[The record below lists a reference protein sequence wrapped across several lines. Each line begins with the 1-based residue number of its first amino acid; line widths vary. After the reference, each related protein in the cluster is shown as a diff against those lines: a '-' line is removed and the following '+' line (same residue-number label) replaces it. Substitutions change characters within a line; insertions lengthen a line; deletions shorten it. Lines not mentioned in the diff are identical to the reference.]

1 MANLS
6 ALKAGGV
13 PSTFCGY
20 TVLSAADGDIA
31 VTGIG
36 FKPSWI
42 MVTGLQNNSASTGSI
57 IIQNGFKNSGGRNGS
72 QNLTK
77 DGNGVVTGLVSA
89 SGGELYN
96 AYINGSNNNAYGIL
110 KSFDAD
116 GFTIDKQGY
125 GFSCEMYWIVGR

>member
-20 TVLSAADGDIA
+20 TTLSAADGDIA

-42 MVTGLQNNSASTGSI
+42 MVTGLQNNSGATENI
-57 IIQNGFKNSGGRNGS
+57 IIQ
-72 QNLTK
+72 
-77 DGNGVVTGLVSA
+77 TG
-89 SGGELYN
+89 Y
-96 AYINGSNNNAYGIL
+96 
-110 KSFDAD
+110 KR
-116 GFTIDKQGY
+116 QH
-125 GFSCEMYWIVGR
+125 

>member
-36 FKPSWI
+36 FKPRWI
-42 MVTGLQNNSASTGSI
+42 MVTGLQNNSGSTENI
-57 IIQNGFKNSGGRNGS
+57 IIQTGFKNSGGRTGS
-72 QNLTK
+72 QNIK
-77 DGNGVVTGLVSA
+77 HDGNGVINSAINSVS
-89 SGGELYN
+89 SGLYN
-96 AYINGSNNNAYGIL
+96 AYINGSTNAYGIL

-125 GFSCEMYWIVGR
+125 GFSFEIYWIVGR